1 MEGRRAARP
10 PWVRAAFASLTIGL
24 LTASALAAYA
34 WHQRNEAVAARELAE
49 TSYAFIAVDVLG
61 SPSPAKSSADATGID
76 PITRATHQ
84 IDQRFPRAPR
94 VAARHNPS
102 LAPAVHHLPTFGQPR
117 QARVTAKHGTVP

>member
-49 TSYAFIAVDVLG
+49 TSYAFIAEDVLG
-61 SPSPAKSSADATGID
+61 SPDPAKSSADETVIEAIKRASGQNDQRKIG
-76 PITRATHQ
+76 RAT
-84 IDQRFPRAPR
+84 RRER
-94 VAARHNPS
+94 VGED
-102 LAPAVHHLPTFGQPR
+102 VEI
-117 QARVTAKHGTVP
+117 